1 MRKSELKKKTP
12 LKATTSLKATTKKRP
27 TQTIPALT
35 KKADTA
41 FSRYVR
47 LRDCL
52 FTDNGWEGECIT
64 CGKTLTVLT
73 AEGKWKA
80 GANLGHFIGRGTKEL
95 RYDEYNCNLQCA
107 HCNAWADKEW
117 MQEQY
122 RKGIVDK
129 YGAKTLK
136 ELKERAK
143 ITRTNSREELE
154 EVIHDSK
161 LEVEYMLANPDIYQV

>member
-1 MRKSELKKKTP
+1 M
-12 LKATTSLKATTKKRP
+12 KATGKKRP
-27 TQTIPALT
+27 KQTIPALT
-35 KKADTA
+35 KKADVA

-52 FTDNGWEGECIT
+52 YQDGEWVGNCIT
-64 CGKTLTVLT
+64 CGKLLTVLSK
-73 AEGKWKA
+73 EGKWRA

-95 RYDEYNCNLQCA
+95 RYDEFNCNLQCA

-129 YGAKTLK
+129 YGDNVLK
-136 ELKERAK
+136 ELKQRAK
-143 ITRTNSREELE
+143 IARTNSRGELE
-154 EVIHDSK
+154 EVISDSR
-161 LEVEYMLANPDIYQV
+161 LELAWMLDNPDIYQV